1 MTEEAPA
8 PHQAWAKLDG
18 TGVPL
23 PLGEHAAD
31 VAAVLQQLLAEPV
44 WTRALEHCAG
54 RPLVP
59 QDLARLATLAFL
71 HDLGKTNRGF
81 WERQFPAKPL
91 TGHTNETVALLCA
104 PRIADRPVPSRLQGI
119 IEGWGAPD
127 LFFAAMAHHGRPLE
141 AYAGHKGDPELGR
154 AARDRVRT
162 NKHPAGYW
170 LAEGGY
176 DPLDQLS
183 RLLDDSERR
192 FPASFADGP
201 ALPDAAPFVSLFCGL
216 LTLADWLGSDTSLF
230 PIHGPHGADREP
242 VRANAVAR
250 AVTGRGLA
258 ALATPPATFSA
269 AFDFAGGPRGLQ
281 CIADHP
287 GLGEVALMEAE
298 TGSGKTEAALWRWLS
313 LRRQGVVDGLYFALP
328 TRSAAVQLHG
338 RVQAML
344 DRVFGPGAI
353 GAVLAVPG
361 YLRAGDAEGQAL
373 PGFDVLW
380 SDEGAKDGRWAAER
394 PKRFLAARV
403 AVGTIDQVLM
413 AGLQL
418 RHAHLRAAALS
429 RSLLVVDEVHASDAF
444 MGEVLEQVLAN
455 HRALGGQAVLLS
467 ATLTAQARSRLLGRP
482 SALSLAASCEVP
494 YPALS
499 GSACDPILADVPAA
513 DATGSTCKHVALE
526 AWPAIDNV
534 AAIAARAV
542 AAARAGA
549 SVLIMRNSVAGAVAI
564 ARAVEQSAPDLAF
577 RVNGAATL
585 HHGRFAPG
593 DRRLLDAA
601 VEAAFG
607 KQRDARGRILC
618 GTQTLEQ
625 SLDLDADLL
634 ITDLAPMDVLLQ
646 RVGRLHRHPNRSRG
660 AFDRARAVVLV
671 PEERDLS
678 AYLGRVRERHG
689 LGPIRDGLG
698 VYPDLLVLEATLR
711 LIEANEAVVIP
722 ADNRRLVE
730 GALHPEVTDGLRRAL
745 GTAWINHANAQDGTA
760 MAERALARR
769 WALNLSAPFGSLIFP
784 DRDEAI
790 TTRLGTRDRLLDFDP
805 PFAGPF
811 GLAVERLTIPGW
823 MAGAVPPDAVAVV
836 DDSGSGGTLFRLAE
850 RGFHY
855 GRWGLEA
862 ATPPL

>member
-1 MTEEAPA
+1 MTEKARA
-8 PHQAWAKLDG
+8 THQAWAKLDEN
-18 TGVPL
+18 GVAL
-23 PLGEHAAD
+23 PLDEHAAD
-31 VAAVLQQLLAEPV
+31 VAGVLQRLLAEPD
-44 WTRALEHCAG
+44 WARRLEHCAG
-54 RPLVP
+54 RPLGPHDV
-59 QDLARLATLAFL
+59 ARLCAFAFL

-81 WERQFPAKPL
+81 WERQFPARPPV
-91 TGHTNETVALLCA
+91 GHTNETAALLLCT
-104 PRIADRPVPSRLQGI
+104 PGIADRPVPLRLYGLI
-119 IEGWGAPD
+119 AGWGAPD

-141 AYAGHKGDPELGR
+141 AYAGHDGDAELGR
-154 AARDRVRT
+154 AARDHVRT
-162 NKHPAGYW
+162 DRR
-170 LAEGGY
+170 LAEYWDARDGY

-183 RLLDDSERR
+183 RLLDAAERR
-192 FPASFADGP
+192 FPAAFADGL

-216 LTLADWLGSDTSLF
+216 LTLADWLGSDASLF
-230 PIHGPHGADREP
+230 PVHRPHGPDRESA
-242 VRANAVAR
+242 RADAVAK
-250 AVTGRGLA
+250 AVTGRGLS
-258 ALATPPATFSA
+258 ALATPPATFAA
-269 AFDFAGGPRGLQ
+269 AFDLAGGPRGLQ
-281 CIADHP
+281 GIADHP
-287 GLGEVALMEAE
+287 GLGTVALMEAE

-313 LRRQGVVDGLYFALP
+313 LRRQGAVDGLYFALP

-361 YLRAGDAEGQAL
+361 YLRAGDAQGQAL

-380 SDEGAKDGRWAAER
+380 PDGAAQDGRWAAER

-413 AGLQL
+413 AGLTL

-429 RSLLVVDEVHASDAF
+429 RALLVVDEVHASDAF

-467 ATLTAQARSRLLGRP
+467 ATLTAQARARLLGRP
-482 SALSLAASCEVP
+482 DAPSLAASCEVP

-499 GSACDPILADVPAA
+499 GTACDPIPA
-513 DATGSTCKHVALE
+513 DATRGPGKHVVLE
-526 AWPAIDNV
+526 AWPAIDDV

-542 AAARAGA
+542 AVARAGA
-549 SVLIMRNSVAGAVAI
+549 SVLVVRNSVAGAVAV
-564 ARAVEQSAPDLAF
+564 ARAVEQAAPGLAF
-577 RVNGAATL
+577 RVDGVATL

-607 KQRDARGRILC
+607 RNRDARGRILC

-646 RVGRLHRHPNRSRG
+646 RVGRLHRHPRGGRG
-660 AFDRARAVVLV
+660 AFDQARAVVLT
-671 PEERDLS
+671 PGERDLS

-689 LGPIRDGLG
+689 LGPIRDGTG

-711 LIEANEAVVIP
+711 LVEANEAVTIP
-722 ADNRRLVE
+722 ADNRRLIE
-730 GALHPEVTDGLRRAL
+730 GALHPEVTEALKTEL
-745 GTAWINHANAQDGTA
+745 GTAWINHASAQDGMA
-760 MAERALARR
+760 MAERAVARR
-769 WALNLSAPFGSLIFP
+769 WTLDLSAPFGSLVFP

-790 TTRLGTRDRLLDFDP
+790 ATRLGTRDRFVDFEP
-805 PFAGPF
+805 PFVGPF
-811 GLAVERLTIPGW
+811 GQAVERLTIPGW
-823 MAGAVPPDAVAVV
+823 MAGDAPPETVPVV
-836 DDSGSGGTLFRLAE
+836 DASDAEGTSFRLAE
-850 RGFHY
+850 RMFHY

-862 ATPPL
+862 VTLAS